1 MIRTKDELLNSFKE
15 RFGEDK
21 SDDVI
26 SLLEDLSDTM
36 DASADNISW
45 KAKYDENDKAWREK
59 YTARF
64 YDGSDNPNPNNENKD
79 KEDEPKTDISFN
91 ELFTERK

>member
-36 DASADNISW
+36 DAGADNISW